1 MGAKLCEHLFQT
13 IPDVSF
19 FDAGKKKSV
28 KLRVTIPLK
37 INIITSL
44 KFMGA
49 YLPLP
54 YVYEREGRQ
63 ERAWDIYS
71 RLLRDR
77 IVFIGTPIDDY
88 VANSIIA
95 QLLFLQM
102 EDPKKDIHVY
112 INSPGGSVSDGMA
125 IYDTLNFMQCDVVTY
140 CIGMAASM
148 STVLL
153 AAGTPGK
160 RYALPN
166 SRVMI
171 HQPSGGAGGQ
181 TSDISIAA
189 KEILRWRQTINLILS
204 KHSGKSIDQLE
215 KDSDRDYYMSAD
227 EAKEYGL
234 VDEVIS
240 QKPSE

>member
-1 MGAKLCEHLFQT
+1 
-13 IPDVSF
+13 
-19 FDAGKKKSV
+19 
-28 KLRVTIPLK
+28 
-37 INIITSL
+37 
-44 KFMGA
+44 MGA

-54 YVYEREGRQ
+54 HVYEREGRQ

-77 IVFIGTPIDDY
+77 IVFIGTPIDDF

-102 EDPKKDIHVY
+102 EDPKKDVHIY

-125 IYDTLNFMQCDVVTY
+125 IYDTLNFMQCDIVTY
-140 CIGMAASM
+140 CLGMAAGM

-153 AAGTPGK
+153 AAGTKGK
-160 RYALPN
+160 RFALPN
-166 SRVMI
+166 SRIMI

-189 KEILRWRQTINLILS
+189 KEILRWRKTINDILA
-204 KHSGKSIDQLE
+204 KHSDKTADQVE
-215 KDSDRDYYMSAD
+215 KDSDRDYYMTAD
-227 EAKEYGL
+227 EAKDYGL
-234 VDEVIS
+234 VDEVIAA
-240 QKPSE
+240 KKTE